1 MSRESEKF
9 YSRLADLLAIEKNLN
24 KSIFKGWLRAKLS
37 FKLLHS
43 VNICIRGSGARN
55 VNEMKKTTLMIQTI
69 SNMFMTSPSTKNKS
83 SIVKKDLD
91 IL

>member
-1 MSRESEKF
+1 MSRKSEKC

-24 KSIFKGWLRAKLS
+24 KSTFKGWLLAKLS

-43 VNICIRGSGARN
+43 VNICIRGSRARN
-55 VNEMKKTTLMIQTI
+55 VNEMKKITLMIQTI
-69 SNMFMTSPSTKNKS
+69 SNMFMTSSSTENKS
-83 SIVKKDLD
+83 SIVRKDLD